1 MRFPGRRKSKHYF
14 PVSENG
20 RIPFDYDFDRKDSTY
35 IVGIDQLLV
44 DIEIHVEDSF
54 LESINVPKGESV
66 VCPTDMMDKLYREL
80 KKEGKIKGEF
90 AGGSIGNTLHN
101 YSILTDNQSFVL
113 GAITKNISV
122 GDDAFKYIR
131 TTNDHVDFS
140 HLMPVDGPM
149 GRAFCFVT
157 QDGERTFVI
166 SKGIMNDLEPLFVS
180 EELVAGA
187 SALLIST
194 YLLRDNT
201 TPIFQSTL
209 KAVKAAKEFNVPVV
223 LSLGTSFVV
232 KEQRDF
238 LRQFIADYVTVLAGN
253 ENECECLTGE
263 SDVLLCAEK
272 LLDLCDMALITVGAR
287 GLYLCGHV
295 DEAHARRTEDQ
306 IHSKSIPEYNL
317 NEYSRTMMKRDCQN
331 PIKIYTHINPFMGG
345 PKVIM
350 NTNGA
355 GDAALAALLHDMAA
369 NNYHRQRVPNSPK
382 HAQRYLTYSSIHQI
396 SKYCNRV
403 SFEVLKQNSPRLS
416 RCLPEREECLEESY
430 WAK

>member
-14 PVSENG
+14 PVNESG

-44 DIEIHVEDSF
+44 DIEIHVEDAF
-54 LESINVPKGESV
+54 LVAIDVPKGESV
-66 VCPTDMMDKLYREL
+66 VCATDKMDKLYQEL
-80 KKEGKIKGEF
+80 RLEGKIKGEF

-101 YSILTDNQSFVL
+101 YSTLTDNQCFVL

-131 TTNDHVDFS
+131 TTNGHVDFS
-140 HLMPVDGPM
+140 HLMPVEGPM

-157 QDGERTFVI
+157 PDGERTFVI
-166 SKGIMNDLEPLFVS
+166 SKGIMNDLDELFIS
-180 EELVAGA
+180 EELVGSAC
-187 SALLIST
+187 ALLVST
-194 YLLRDNT
+194 YLLRDKT
-201 TPIFQSTL
+201 TPIFKATL
-209 KAVKAAKEFNVPVV
+209 KAVRAAKEFNVPVI
-223 LSLGTSFVV
+223 LSLGTSFIV
-232 KEQRDF
+232 KEQKEF
-238 LRQFIADYVTVLAGN
+238 LLEFIRDYVTVLAGN
-253 ENECECLTGE
+253 ENECECLTDE
-263 SDVLLCAEK
+263 SDVLLAGEK
-272 LLDLCDMALITVGAR
+272 LLDLCDMALITVGDR
-287 GLYLCGHV
+287 GLYLCGLV
-295 DEAHARRTEDQ
+295 DEAQARKTEDQ
-306 IHSKSIPEYNL
+306 IHSKSISEYNL
-317 NEYSRTMMKRDCQN
+317 YEYSRTMKRSDCQN

-369 NNYHRQRVPNSPK
+369 NNYHRQCVPKSPK
-382 HAQRYLTYSSIHQI
+382 HASKFLTYSSIHQI

-430 WAK
+430 WAN